1 MEQQQYLQQF
11 QAQLTQQLLR
21 LATDAKALEGQLLE
35 TADLEARW
43 EDIAAAY
50 LVDGVKEIADY
61 PHVAVGWMVY
71 VGMAMAQLWDTDWE
85 RVSQQSDLYALVR
98 DPRGFD
104 CLDEWVREDLLGMQ
118 RDGEDYRAC
127 ENLVRAL
134 AQSTLDAIRHENVE
148 PQSPLAFH
156 IYTHSLH
163 ALFQIG
169 IAIELFRLGY
179 RYSKLQ

>member
-1 MEQQQYLQQF
+1 MEQQAFLDNY
-11 QAQLTQQLLR
+11 QAQLTQRLLR
-21 LATDAKALEGQLLE
+21 LATDAQALDGQLLE
-35 TADLEARW
+35 TPDLEERW
-43 EDIAAAY
+43 QDIAAAY

-71 VGMAMAQLWDTDWE
+71 VGMALAHLWDSDWE
-85 RVSQQSDLYALVR
+85 RARAQSDLYALVR

-104 CLDEWVREDLLGMQ
+104 CLDEFVREDLLAMP

-134 AQSTLDAIRHENVE
+134 AQAALDAIRQEQVE

-156 IYTHSLH
+156 VYTHSLH

-169 IAIELFRLGY
+169 AAVELRRLGY
-179 RYSKLQ
+179 RYEKLQ